1 MKKLK
6 NDLKAVT
13 KRLKALSMKT
23 EQMAKEVAGPEKAQA
38 AKKRKAK
45 ATTKTR
51 KAPSKKK
58 VARKAVAKKKA
69 PARRK
74 AVAKKPTRTAVTAT
88 DQVLKLIKGSKKGVD
103 VPALMKK
110 TGFDEKKVR
119 NIVSRAFKQK
129 TIKRPG
135 RGLYVAA

>member
-13 KRLKALSMKT
+13 NRLKALSMKT
-23 EQMAKEVAGPEKAQA
+23 EQMAKEVAAPEKAQA

-58 VARKAVAKKKA
+58 A
-69 PARRK
+69 PARSK
-74 AVAKKPTRTAVTAT
+74 AVAKKPTRTAGTAT

>member
-58 VARKAVAKKKA
+58 VT
-69 PARRK
+69 RK